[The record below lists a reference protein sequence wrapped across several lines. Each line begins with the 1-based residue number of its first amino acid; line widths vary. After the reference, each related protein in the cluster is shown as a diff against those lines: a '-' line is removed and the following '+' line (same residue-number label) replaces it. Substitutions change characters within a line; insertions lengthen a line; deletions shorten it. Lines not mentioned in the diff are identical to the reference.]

1 MDEHALFA
9 ERVARVADGTSVED
23 QQMREVE
30 PVRAWYDAHQILL
43 DFDRIGVL
51 RPAEA
56 STEATNVR
64 IDDEAFNDAKGVAQ
78 NHVGSLAR
86 HPRQTEQVGHR
97 ARHLASVHS
106 ENALAGGANIS
117 GLVAVKTRRVDI
129 LLKLARIGVRE
140 IFDAAVLLKELLR
153 NDIHALVS
161 TLRRE
166 LRGNQ
171 EFQGIC
177 EVKRAGRLWIEAA
190 ELDDN
195 GVDLLGRTRLRSCIR
210 WR

>member
-1 MDEHALFA
+1 MDECALFA
-9 ERVARVADGTSVED
+9 ERVARVADSASVED

-43 DFDRIGVL
+43 DFDWIGVF

-56 STEATNVR
+56 STEATDMC

-78 NHVGSLAR
+78 DHIRRLAR
-86 HPRQTEQVGHR
+86 HPRQTEQIGHR
-97 ARHLASVHS
+97 ARHLASIDG
-106 ENALAGGANIS
+106 ENALAGGANIF
-117 GLVAVKTRRVDI
+117 GLVTVKTRRVDI
-129 LLKLARIGVRE
+129 LLKLAWIGVRE
-140 IFDAAVLLKELLR
+140 VLDAAVLLKELLCD
-153 NDIHALVS
+153 DIHALVS
-161 TLRRE
+161 TLCRE

-171 EFQGIC
+171 ELQGVC

-190 ELDDN
+190 KLDDN
-195 GVDLLGRTRLRSCIR
+195 GVDLLGRARLRSCIR